1 MKMKAKLVKLTEL
14 PGGIL
19 CAQFENREGPHTI
32 VHGTPEEFGVIGMS
46 PDEHIGREFT
56 VTIGVEVLIPKP
68 SPANAATPP
77 AAPNAGIGTERPKTA
92 PEANTGVSNP
102 STVAAVTLPGH
113 VGTIGGSSG
122 GANTEIPGAVTLAP
136 ASKAKGGRLPRVTKV
151 SELPEAKPPTEE
163 TSPTIVDSAEKSA
176 DGTAAAQ

>member
-32 VHGTPEEFGVIGMS
+32 VHGTPEEFGLLNESDIGAEFEVIVRLPMA
-46 PDEHIGREFT
+46 P
-56 VTIGVEVLIPKP
+56 
-68 SPANAATPP
+68 PANAATPP
-77 AAPNAGIGTERPKTA
+77 AAQNEISGALPPKTESEANAGVP
-92 PEANTGVSNP
+92 NP

-113 VGTIGGSSG
+113 VGTIGGSEG

-136 ASKAKGGRLPRVTKV
+136 TPKAAGKRLPRV
-151 SELPEAKPPTEE
+151 AKPVGSGGDVEVFHVSIP
-163 TSPTIVDSAEKSA
+163 PEKPA